1 MNTFMRY
8 LWKEWRDHRVVVV
21 GIALAVPLLLLMA
34 RYFVPQHFLD
44 DPIFAQ
50 AGAWG
55 ALAITMLAFA
65 SDLVPGES
73 RRGRLVFLA
82 RMPDGLPQAFR
93 AKMFF
98 LVGVLAAAPLYG
110 LVAGACFGGW
120 PTEGL
125 DAAGGYVLLLLCAA
139 PWIFA
144 VSCWLPRGALAL
156 PATGLAL
163 ALFALPFY
171 LIHLW
176 NPGYEPT
183 AGDAVFWG
191 VALGI
196 GAFGVA
202 WISFTRGFRYGG
214 TFLSAG
220 WRGLVASFVLLV
232 PAYAYGGYRV
242 HEWRTV
248 DPASDEFRIVQVHV
262 GEDDRY
268 LFLNTA
274 MELRGG
280 EQRAHHALIVD
291 VRDGSWRRVGLGFD
305 VLEHITWREL
315 KPARVVALYRP
326 ETTTEDET
334 NPERQKMWVDWYDTR
349 TGERFKSGWSN
360 RRPEEV
366 DQLAFSDREPWERGA
381 ARILRIGLGYL
392 VYRNGPWQ
400 VADSVR
406 RKVYA
411 LPKDKLRPHYPM
423 VLPQGWQITRNGERV
438 LYDPETGEEKP
449 WDVPGVVLSV
459 LRDGRL
465 VIEND
470 NKYAIFDPETRE
482 QLELEPPG
490 RIYEIGL
497 DQHFRTWADHGE
509 SIVRL
514 DLETRR
520 FETVVADVTAVA
532 LDEQRVLVLDDSRRI
547 VRIDRATGERKV
559 VFPR

>member
-1 MNTFMRY
+1 
-8 LWKEWRDHRVVVV
+8 
-21 GIALAVPLLLLMA
+21 
-34 RYFVPQHFLD
+34 
-44 DPIFAQ
+44 
-50 AGAWG
+50 
-55 ALAITMLAFA
+55 
-65 SDLVPGES
+65 
-73 RRGRLVFLA
+73 
-82 RMPDGLPQAFR
+82 
-93 AKMFF
+93 
-98 LVGVLAAAPLYG
+98 
-110 LVAGACFGGW
+110 
-120 PTEGL
+120 
-125 DAAGGYVLLLLCAA
+125 
-139 PWIFA
+139 
-144 VSCWLPRGALAL
+144 
-156 PATGLAL
+156 
-163 ALFALPFY
+163 
-171 LIHLW
+171 

-183 AGDAVFWG
+183 SGDAVFWG
-191 VALGI
+191 VALGL

-248 DPASDEFRIVQVHV
+248 DPSSDEFRIVQVHV
-262 GEDDRY
+262 GEGDRY

-291 VRDGSWRRVGLGFD
+291 TKDGSWRRAGIGFD
-305 VLEHITWREL
+305 VIEHITWRDL
-315 KPARVVALYRP
+315 QPARVVALYRP
-326 ETTTEDET
+326 ESTTEDET
-334 NPERQKMWVDWYDTR
+334 NPEWQKTWVDWYDTR

-366 DQLAFSDREPWERGA
+366 DKLAFSDREPWERGA
-381 ARILRIGLGYL
+381 ARIIRIGLGYL
-392 VYRNGPWQ
+392 VFRNGPWQ

-411 LPKDKLRPHYPM
+411 LPKDKRRAHYPM
-423 VLPQGWQITRNGERV
+423 VLPQGWQITRGKERV

-449 WDVPGVVLSV
+449 WDIPGVVLSV

-465 VIEND
+465 VIEN
-470 NKYAIFDPETRE
+470 NKKYAIYDPETRA

-490 RIYEIGL
+490 RIYEVGL
-497 DQHFRTWADHGE
+497 DQHFRTWGDDGE

-514 DLETRR
+514 DLETLR

-532 LDEQRVLVLDDSRRI
+532 LDEQRVLVMDDSRRI
-547 VRIDRATGERKV
+547 VRIDRTTGERKV
-559 VFPR
+559 LFPR